1 MLIMQLRDHWDWG
14 KIVPLLVGALPG
26 IPVGVYLLK
35 RMDPAHVQIILGLVL
50 VAYAVYGLL
59 FRLPVG
65 KVGGAWVYLFGFFAG
80 GLGGAISAS
89 GPSVIVYTSLQDWTK
104 DQIKVTL
111 QGFFIISGLL
121 IGVFHA
127 ASGLTTEGVI
137 RNFLVSIPTLLGG
150 TWLGSR
156 LYGKFREEGYRRVML
171 ILLGALGVFTLVR
184 IL

>member
-1 MLIMQLRDHWDWG
+1 M
-14 KIVPLLVGALPG
+14 
-26 IPVGVYLLK
+26 
-35 RMDPAHVQIILGLVL
+35 
-50 VAYAVYGLL
+50 
-59 FRLPVG
+59 
-65 KVGGAWVYLFGFFAG
+65 
-80 GLGGAISAS
+80 S
-89 GPSVIVYTSLQDWTK
+89 GSSLA
-104 DQIKVTL
+104 
-111 QGFFIISGLL
+111 
-121 IGVFHA
+121 GVFHA